1 MQKLFIQS
9 TTNKERK
16 LKIPIREHINKNQKY
31 KNLEKVQILL
41 LELRQKL
48 TELNK
53 NMRNTNKM
61 IENPIMAVIDM
72 KGRIIRI
79 KGTTAE
85 YRKIL

>member
-1 MQKLFIQS
+1 MQKLFKQS

-16 LKIPIREHINKNQKY
+16 LKIPVREHINKNQKY

-53 NMRNTNKM
+53 NMRNTNK
-61 IENPIMAVIDM
+61 ND
-72 KGRIIRI
+72 
-79 KGTTAE
+79 
-85 YRKIL
+85 RKRHRGCHWQERKNYKN